1 MNEKLLLLHI
11 ARMEAVWL
19 AKVIVPTS
27 LLNQTVERLHQD
39 ASTRYVRLGRL
50 LLSDLDGA
58 SLPTW
63 GKWAFSR
70 RLYLFRFVIA
80 DLVDD
85 LFEQKRFARITR
97 FEAETSQVF
106 LLCTNR
112 CTLLHINHSLGKL
125 TSLYQILLVE
135 GQRAECDFGAFVDFS
150 LKTDGALQGKS
161 QWFGRAES

>member
-58 SLPTW
+58 SLPT
-63 GKWAFSR
+63 
-70 RLYLFRFVIA
+70 
-80 DLVDD
+80 
-85 LFEQKRFARITR
+85 
-97 FEAETSQVF
+97 
-106 LLCTNR
+106 
-112 CTLLHINHSLGKL
+112 
-125 TSLYQILLVE
+125 
-135 GQRAECDFGAFVDFS
+135 
-150 LKTDGALQGKS
+150 
-161 QWFGRAES
+161 